1 MFLQSYP
8 YLNAN
13 IDAKIYKR
21 KCHSFQS
28 AAKKD
33 EMQIQLNLLLSLCP
47 SEQFYRPQYISINCA
62 EYIFISRSQ
71 QYIFIS
77 SGQQYIFLG
86 GDFCKPLFP
95 LAMQG

>member
-1 MFLQSYP
+1 MQKFTKENVIVFSLQW
-8 YLNAN
+8 
-13 IDAKIYKR
+13 
-21 KCHSFQS
+21 
-28 AAKKD
+28 KKD
-33 EMQIQLNLLLSLCP
+33 EMQIQLNLLLSLSP